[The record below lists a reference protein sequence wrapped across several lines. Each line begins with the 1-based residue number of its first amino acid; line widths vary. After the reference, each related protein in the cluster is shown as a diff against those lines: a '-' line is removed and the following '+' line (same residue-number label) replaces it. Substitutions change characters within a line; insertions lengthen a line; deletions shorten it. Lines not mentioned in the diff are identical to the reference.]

1 MNRFSFSST
10 ENYPEWSL
18 LLTWVA
24 VVEAASVSGAARLL
38 GFSQAAVSQRIKQLE
53 AAMSTELLDR
63 STRPA
68 RPTPAGEL
76 LFEHAAR
83 LLAQAGDMTES
94 VRNLS
99 RAKRNIV
106 RFGCVDS
113 FAGTLGPTLI
123 HGLSGASRQIRL
135 WSGIT
140 PVLDKQLEDRQLDLV
155 VTTSASTGKPSIR
168 KYSLFSEPYVLIVP
182 RSMNMDR
189 IDTLKELGQRAQFI
203 RYSARSFIGAE
214 IDRLVESHGVMIER
228 TYEFDNTDPLLS
240 LVTAGLGFGISTPL
254 CIWQSRHF
262 LDQLRVL
269 PLAPF
274 LGAARADDPA
284 LSRTLYLAAR
294 QQEVG
299 KLPAEA
305 RDVIL
310 MAMERLIQ
318 KELAPALGLPPAT
331 LWRSLRR

>member
-1 MNRFSFSST
+1 MTRFSFSTT
-10 ENYPEWSL
+10 EDYPEWNL

-155 VTTSASTGKPSIR
+155 VTTSASAGKPNIR

-189 IDTLKELGQRAQFI
+189 IDTLKELGKRAQFI

-214 IDRLVESHGVMIER
+214 IDRLVESHGVTIER

-269 PLAPF
+269 PLAPY
-274 LGAARADDPA
+274 LGAARADDPS
-284 LSRTLYLAAR
+284 LSRTLFLAAR

-299 KLPAEA
+299 KLPFEA

>member
-155 VTTSASTGKPSIR
+155 VTTSASAGKPTIR

-182 RSMNMDR
+182 RSMSMDR

>member
-1 MNRFSFSST
+1 MNRFSFSTT

-155 VTTSASTGKPSIR
+155 VTTSANAGKPTIR

-182 RSMNMDR
+182 RAMNMDR
-189 IDTLKELGQRAQFI
+189 IDTLKELGKRAQFI

-214 IDRLVESHGVMIER
+214 IDRLVESHGVTIER

-269 PLAPF
+269 PLAPY

-318 KELAPALGLPPAT
+318 KELAPALGLPAAT

>member
-1 MNRFSFSST
+1 MNRFSFTST

-155 VTTSASTGKPSIR
+155 VTTSASAGKPTIR

-182 RSMNMDR
+182 RSMSTDR
-189 IDTLKELGQRAQFI
+189 INTLKELGQRAQFI

>member
-155 VTTSASTGKPSIR
+155 VTTSASAGKPTIR

-182 RSMNMDR
+182 RSMSMDR

-299 KLPAEA
+299 KLPSEA
-305 RDVIL
+305 REVIL

>member
-10 ENYPEWSL
+10 ENYPEWNL

-155 VTTSASTGKPSIR
+155 VTTSASAGKPTIR

-182 RSMNMDR
+182 RSMSMDR

>member
-155 VTTSASTGKPSIR
+155 VTTSASAGKPTIR

-182 RSMNMDR
+182 RSMSMDR

-274 LGAARADDPA
+274 LGAARTDDPA

-299 KLPAEA
+299 KLPSEA

>member
-1 MNRFSFSST
+1 MTRFSFSTT
-10 ENYPEWSL
+10 ENYPEWNL

-76 LFEHAAR
+76 LFEHAAQ

-155 VTTSASTGKPSIR
+155 VTTSASSGKPNIR

-189 IDTLKELGQRAQFI
+189 IDTLKELGKRAQFI

-214 IDRLVESHGVMIER
+214 IDRLVESHGVTIER

-269 PLAPF
+269 PLAPY
-274 LGAARADDPA
+274 LGAARADDPS
-284 LSRTLYLAAR
+284 LSRTLFLAAR

-299 KLPAEA
+299 KLPFEA

>member
-1 MNRFSFSST
+1 MNRFSFTST

-155 VTTSASTGKPSIR
+155 VTTSASAGKPTIR

-182 RSMNMDR
+182 RSMSMDR
-189 IDTLKELGQRAQFI
+189 IDTLKELGKRAQFI

-318 KELAPALGLPPAT
+318 KE
-331 LWRSLRR
+331 

>member
-1 MNRFSFSST
+1 MTRFSFSTT
-10 ENYPEWSL
+10 ENYPEWNL

-76 LFEHAAR
+76 LFDHAAR

-155 VTTSASTGKPSIR
+155 VTTSASAGKPNIR

-189 IDTLKELGQRAQFI
+189 IDTLKELGKRAQFI

-214 IDRLVESHGVMIER
+214 IDRLVESHGVTIER

-269 PLAPF
+269 PLAPY
-274 LGAARADDPA
+274 LGAARADDPS
-284 LSRTLYLAAR
+284 LSRTLFLAAR

-299 KLPAEA
+299 KLPFEA

>member
-1 MNRFSFSST
+1 MTRFSFSTT
-10 ENYPEWSL
+10 ENYPEWNL

-76 LFEHAAR
+76 LFEHAAQ

-155 VTTSASTGKPSIR
+155 VTTSASAGKPNIR

-189 IDTLKELGQRAQFI
+189 IDTLKELGKRAQFI

-214 IDRLVESHGVMIER
+214 IDRLVESHGVTIER

-269 PLAPF
+269 PLAPY
-274 LGAARADDPA
+274 LGAARADDPS
-284 LSRTLYLAAR
+284 LSRTLFLAAR

-299 KLPAEA
+299 KLPFEA

>member
-1 MNRFSFSST
+1 MNRFSFTTT

-38 GFSQAAVSQRIKQLE
+38 GLSQAAVSQRIKQLE
-53 AAMSTELLDR
+53 GAMSTELLDR

-76 LFEHAAR
+76 LFDHAAR

-140 PVLDKQLEDRQLDLV
+140 PVPVSYTHL
-155 VTTSASTGKPSIR
+155 
-168 KYSLFSEPYVLIVP
+168 
-182 RSMNMDR
+182 
-189 IDTLKELGQRAQFI
+189 TLPTKA
-203 RYSARSFIGAE
+203 
-214 IDRLVESHGVMIER
+214 
-228 TYEFDNTDPLLS
+228 
-240 LVTAGLGFGISTPL
+240 
-254 CIWQSRHF
+254 
-262 LDQLRVL
+262 
-269 PLAPF
+269 
-274 LGAARADDPA
+274 
-284 LSRTLYLAAR
+284 
-294 QQEVG
+294 
-299 KLPAEA
+299 
-305 RDVIL
+305 
-310 MAMERLIQ
+310 
-318 KELAPALGLPPAT
+318 
-331 LWRSLRR
+331 

>member
-1 MNRFSFSST
+1 MNRFSFTST

-155 VTTSASTGKPSIR
+155 VTTSASAGKPTIR

-182 RSMNMDR
+182 RSMSMDR

-318 KELAPALGLPPAT
+318 KELAPALGLPPGT

>member
-1 MNRFSFSST
+1 MNRFSFSTT

-38 GFSQAAVSQRIKQLE
+38 GLSQAAVSQRIKQLE

-76 LFEHAAR
+76 LFDHAAR

-155 VTTSASTGKPSIR
+155 VTTSASAGKPTIR

-182 RSMNMDR
+182 LSMNMDK
-189 IDTLKELGQRAQFI
+189 IDTLKELGTRAQFI

-214 IDRLVESHGVMIER
+214 IDRLVESHDVIIER
-228 TYEFDNTDPLLS
+228 TFEFDNTDPLLS
-240 LVTAGLGFGISTPL
+240 LVTAGLGFAISTPL

-269 PLAPF
+269 PLAPY
-274 LGAARADDPA
+274 LGITRSDDA
-284 LSRTLYLAAR
+284 SLSRTLYLAAR
-294 QQEVG
+294 HQEVG
-299 KLPAEA
+299 KLPTEA

-318 KELAPALGLPPAT
+318 KDIAPALGLPPAT
-331 LWRSLRR
+331 LWRNLRR

>member
-1 MNRFSFSST
+1 MTRFSFSTT
-10 ENYPEWSL
+10 ENYPEWNL

-155 VTTSASTGKPSIR
+155 VTTSASAGKPNIR

-189 IDTLKELGQRAQFI
+189 IDTLKELGKRAQFI

-214 IDRLVESHGVMIER
+214 IDRLVESHGVTIER

-269 PLAPF
+269 PLAPY
-274 LGAARADDPA
+274 LGAARADDPC
-284 LSRTLYLAAR
+284 LSRTLFLAAR

-299 KLPAEA
+299 KLPFEA

>member
-1 MNRFSFSST
+1 MNRFSFSTT

-155 VTTSASTGKPSIR
+155 VTTSASAGKPNIR
-168 KYSLFSEPYVLIVP
+168 KYSLFCEPYVLIVP
-182 RSMNMDR
+182 RSMSMDR
-189 IDTLKELGQRAQFI
+189 IDTLKELGKRAQFI

-214 IDRLVESHGVMIER
+214 IDRLVESHGVTIER

-269 PLAPF
+269 PLAPY
-274 LGAARADDPA
+274 LGATRADDPS
-284 LSRTLYLAAR
+284 LSRTLFLAAR

-299 KLPAEA
+299 KLPFEA

-310 MAMERLIQ
+310 MAMERLVQ

>member
-155 VTTSASTGKPSIR
+155 VTTSASAGKPTIR

-182 RSMNMDR
+182 RSMSMDR

-240 LVTAGLGFGISTPL
+240 LVTAGVGVGISTPL

-299 KLPAEA
+299 KLPFEA

>member
-10 ENYPEWSL
+10 ENYPEWNL

-140 PVLDKQLEDRQLDLV
+140 PVLDKQFEDRQLDLV
-155 VTTSASTGKPSIR
+155 VTTSASAGKPTIR

-182 RSMNMDR
+182 RSMSMDR

>member
-1 MNRFSFSST
+1 MNRLPHRDADA
-10 ENYPEWSL
+10 YPEWSL

-24 VVEAASVSGAARLL
+24 VVQAASVSGAARLL
-38 GFSQAAVSQRIKQLE
+38 GLSQAAVSQRVKQLE
-53 AAMSTELLDR
+53 AALSTELLDR

-76 LFEHAAR
+76 LFDHASR

-99 RAKRNIV
+99 RARRNIV

-140 PVLDKQLEDRQLDLV
+140 PVLDKQLEERQLDLV
-155 VTTSASTGKPSIR
+155 ISTSAAADPPAIR
-168 KYSLFSEPYVLIVP
+168 KLRLFSEPYLLVLP
-182 RSMNMDR
+182 RATPPPR
-189 IDTLKELGQRAQFI
+189 AGQLAELARRSPFI
-203 RYSARSFIGAE
+203 RYSARSHIGAA
-214 IDRLVESHGVMIER
+214 IDRLLESRGIFIER
-228 TYEFDNTDPLLS
+228 TFEFDNTDPLLS
-240 LVTAGLGFGISTPL
+240 LVTAGLGFAISTPL

-262 LDQLRVL
+262 VDQLRVL
-269 PLAPF
+269 PLAPY
-274 LGAARADDPA
+274 LGAARSDDA
-284 LSRTLYLAAR
+284 SLSRTLYLAAR

-299 KLPAEA
+299 KLPTEA

-310 MAMERLIQ
+310 MAVERLIQ
-318 KELAPALGLPPAT
+318 KDIAPALGLPPAT
-331 LWRSLRR
+331 LWRSMRR

>member
-1 MNRFSFSST
+1 MNRFSFSTT

-53 AAMSTELLDR
+53 AAMATELLDR

-155 VTTSASTGKPSIR
+155 VTTSASAGKPTIR

-182 RSMNMDR
+182 RSMSMDR
-189 IDTLKELGQRAQFI
+189 IDTLTELGRRTQFI

-269 PLAPF
+269 PLAPY

-305 RDVIL
+305 RDVIM

-318 KELAPALGLPPAT
+318 RELAPALGLPPAT

>member
-1 MNRFSFSST
+1 MNRFSFTST

-155 VTTSASTGKPSIR
+155 VTTSASAGKPTIR

-182 RSMNMDR
+182 RSMSMDR

>member
-1 MNRFSFSST
+1 
-10 ENYPEWSL
+10 
-18 LLTWVA
+18 
-24 VVEAASVSGAARLL
+24 
-38 GFSQAAVSQRIKQLE
+38 
-53 AAMSTELLDR
+53 
-63 STRPA
+63 
-68 RPTPAGEL
+68 
-76 LFEHAAR
+76 
-83 LLAQAGDMTES
+83 
-94 VRNLS
+94 
-99 RAKRNIV
+99 
-106 RFGCVDS
+106 
-113 FAGTLGPTLI
+113 
-123 HGLSGASRQIRL
+123 
-135 WSGIT
+135 
-140 PVLDKQLEDRQLDLV
+140 
-155 VTTSASTGKPSIR
+155 
-168 KYSLFSEPYVLIVP
+168 
-182 RSMNMDR
+182 
-189 IDTLKELGQRAQFI
+189 
-203 RYSARSFIGAE
+203 
-214 IDRLVESHGVMIER
+214 MIER

>member
-155 VTTSASTGKPSIR
+155 VTTSASAGKPTIR

-182 RSMNMDR
+182 RSMSMDR

-299 KLPAEA
+299 KLPFEA

>member
-155 VTTSASTGKPSIR
+155 VTTSASAGKPTIR

-182 RSMNMDR
+182 RSMSMDR
-189 IDTLKELGQRAQFI
+189 IDTLQELGKRAQFI

-274 LGAARADDPA
+274 LGATRADDPS

-305 RDVIL
+305 RDVIM

>member
-1 MNRFSFSST
+1 MTRFSFSTT
-10 ENYPEWSL
+10 ENYPEWNL

-53 AAMSTELLDR
+53 AAMATELLDR

-155 VTTSASTGKPSIR
+155 VTTSASAGKPNIR

-189 IDTLKELGQRAQFI
+189 IDTLKELGKRAQFI

-214 IDRLVESHGVMIER
+214 IDRLVESHGVTIER

-269 PLAPF
+269 PLAPY
-274 LGAARADDPA
+274 LGAARADDPS
-284 LSRTLYLAAR
+284 LSRTLFLAAR

-299 KLPAEA
+299 KLPFEA

>member
-1 MNRFSFSST
+1 MNRFSFSTT

-155 VTTSASTGKPSIR
+155 VTTSASAGKPTIR

-182 RSMNMDR
+182 RAMNMDR
-189 IDTLKELGQRAQFI
+189 IDTLKELGKRAQFI

-274 LGAARADDPA
+274 LDAARPDDPA

>member
-1 MNRFSFSST
+1 MTRFSFSTT
-10 ENYPEWSL
+10 ENYPEWNL

-140 PVLDKQLEDRQLDLV
+140 PVLGKQLEDRQLDLV
-155 VTTSASTGKPSIR
+155 VTTSASAGKPNIR

-189 IDTLKELGQRAQFI
+189 IDTLKELGKRAQFI

-214 IDRLVESHGVMIER
+214 IDRLVESHGVAIER

-269 PLAPF
+269 PLAPY
-274 LGAARADDPA
+274 LGAARDDDPS
-284 LSRTLYLAAR
+284 LSRTLFLAAR

-299 KLPAEA
+299 KLPFEA

>member
-155 VTTSASTGKPSIR
+155 VTTSASAGKPTIR

-182 RSMNMDR
+182 RAMSMDR

>member
-1 MNRFSFSST
+1 MTRFSFSTT
-10 ENYPEWSL
+10 ENYPEWNL

-53 AAMSTELLDR
+53 AAMATELLDR

-155 VTTSASTGKPSIR
+155 VTTSASAGKPNIR

-189 IDTLKELGQRAQFI
+189 IDTLKELGKRAQFI

-214 IDRLVESHGVMIER
+214 IDRLVESHGVTIER

-240 LVTAGLGFGISTPL
+240 LVTASLGFGISTPL

-269 PLAPF
+269 PLAPY
-274 LGAARADDPA
+274 LGAARADDPS
-284 LSRTLYLAAR
+284 LSRTLFLAAR

-299 KLPAEA
+299 KLPFEA

>member
-1 MNRFSFSST
+1 MTRFSFSTT
-10 ENYPEWSL
+10 ENYPEWNL

-155 VTTSASTGKPSIR
+155 VTTSASAGKPNIR

-189 IDTLKELGQRAQFI
+189 IDTLKELGKRAQFI

-214 IDRLVESHGVMIER
+214 IDRLVESHGVTIER

-269 PLAPF
+269 PLAPY
-274 LGAARADDPA
+274 LGAARADDPS
-284 LSRTLYLAAR
+284 LSRTLFLAAR

>member
-1 MNRFSFSST
+1 MNRLSFSTT
-10 ENYPEWSL
+10 ENYPEWNL

-53 AAMSTELLDR
+53 AAMATELLDR

-155 VTTSASTGKPSIR
+155 VTTSASAGKPNIR

-189 IDTLKELGQRAQFI
+189 IDTLKELGKRAQFI

-214 IDRLVESHGVMIER
+214 IDRLVESHGVTIER

-269 PLAPF
+269 PLAPY
-274 LGAARADDPA
+274 LGAARADDPS
-284 LSRTLYLAAR
+284 LSRTLFLAAR

-299 KLPAEA
+299 KLPFEA

>member
-1 MNRFSFSST
+1 MSRFPFSTT

-155 VTTSASTGKPSIR
+155 VTTSASSGKPNIR

-182 RSMNMDR
+182 RTMNMDR
-189 IDTLKELGQRAQFI
+189 IDTLKELGKRAQFI

-214 IDRLVESHGVMIER
+214 IDRLVESHGLTIER

-262 LDQLRVL
+262 LEQLRVL
-269 PLAPF
+269 PLAPY
-274 LGAARADDPA
+274 LGAARADDPG
-284 LSRTLYLAAR
+284 LSRTLFLAAR

-299 KLPAEA
+299 KLPFEA

>member
-1 MNRFSFSST
+1 MNRFSFSAT

-53 AAMSTELLDR
+53 AAMATELLDR

-155 VTTSASTGKPSIR
+155 VTTSALAGKPTIR

-189 IDTLKELGQRAQFI
+189 IDTLKELGKRAQFI

-269 PLAPF
+269 PLAPY
-274 LGAARADDPA
+274 LGAARADDPS
-284 LSRTLYLAAR
+284 LSRTLFLAAR

-299 KLPAEA
+299 KLPFEA

>member
-1 MNRFSFSST
+1 MTRFSFSTT
-10 ENYPEWSL
+10 ENYPEWNL

-76 LFEHAAR
+76 LFEHAAQ

-155 VTTSASTGKPSIR
+155 VTTSASAGKPNIR

-189 IDTLKELGQRAQFI
+189 TDTLKELGKRAQFI

-214 IDRLVESHGVMIER
+214 IDRLVESHGVTIER

-269 PLAPF
+269 PLAPY
-274 LGAARADDPA
+274 LGAARADDPS
-284 LSRTLYLAAR
+284 LSRTLFLAAR

-299 KLPAEA
+299 KLPFEA

>member
-1 MNRFSFSST
+1 MTRFSFSTT
-10 ENYPEWSL
+10 ENYPEWNL

-155 VTTSASTGKPSIR
+155 VTTSASAGKPNIR

-182 RSMNMDR
+182 RTMNMDR
-189 IDTLKELGQRAQFI
+189 IDTLKELGKRAQFI

-214 IDRLVESHGVMIER
+214 IDRLVESHGATIER

-269 PLAPF
+269 PLAPY
-274 LGAARADDPA
+274 LGAARADDPN
-284 LSRTLYLAAR
+284 LSRTLFLAAR

-299 KLPAEA
+299 KLPFEA

>member
-1 MNRFSFSST
+1 MTRFSFSTT
-10 ENYPEWSL
+10 ENYPEWNL

-38 GFSQAAVSQRIKQLE
+38 GFSQAAVSQRIKLLE
-53 AAMSTELLDR
+53 AAMATELLDR

-155 VTTSASTGKPSIR
+155 VTTSASAGKPNIR

-189 IDTLKELGQRAQFI
+189 IDTLKELGKRAQFI

-214 IDRLVESHGVMIER
+214 IDRLVESHGVTIER

-240 LVTAGLGFGISTPL
+240 LVTASLGFGISTPL

-269 PLAPF
+269 PLAPY
-274 LGAARADDPA
+274 LGAARADDPS
-284 LSRTLYLAAR
+284 LSRTLFLAAR

-299 KLPAEA
+299 KLPFEA